1 MTQHFA
7 GVWIWELSK
16 LPTDYLEKL
25 QAIHCQRV
33 YLKIFDGQSRS
44 MFWGDQCSPS
54 VVKKFHDAG
63 IEVYGWGYHYGTANV
78 EAQVEAVRQ
87 GINCQLDGYVVDVEE
102 EVKDISTHENVKRLL
117 QALRPYVKPGTLGYT
132 SFGNPDYH
140 PEIPWQL
147 LDDLCDIAM
156 PQMYFEKWTSKPE
169 SYETVVQE
177 AFAAHEK
184 LGLKKPILPIWGS
197 ESDTLSP
204 ATSNSLQMFLKRYS
218 GSSVWRLPNAGE
230 RGEAF
235 SLDYSGEELPVPPES
250 FSYEKVAKAVFKMKL
265 KYSSGLLLGN
275 IFLFD
280 AEGKQIFDAVATTGR
295 PGYQSPNHL
304 WQRAL
309 GPIPDLPGLAINTED
324 TILETD
330 ESKDWCFPILP
341 HVLQSPDSDM
351 NRGNFRIYNDSGSP
365 GTAGGIGILN
375 AESFRRFRALLIG
388 AKQEGID
395 SIPLEIEYEKPVQS
409 LPTSAIFSFRRDT
422 SHYLII
428 GCFSLLDEAGISMF
442 EAEATS
448 GVAGC
453 QSAEDHWR
461 TGAGLLPSEE
471 MIVNGPIT
479 ISTIA
484 YYEPTIVG
492 IEGYFFDIL
501 PLVFRRS
508 DGRTRSHFGV
518 HFDANAPGSA
528 GCIVLTKRNEFDMF
542 TDLMKKANRA
552 GVKEIPLKI
561 QYSDAGTRGFGD
573 EWWQKLLESRRV
585 FA

>member
-7 GVWIWELSK
+7 GVWIWQLSK
-16 LPTDYLEKL
+16 LPTDYLKKL

-44 MFWGDQCSPS
+44 MFWADQCSPNI
-54 VVKKFHDAG
+54 VKKFHDAG
-63 IEVYGWGYHYGTANV
+63 IEVYGWGYHYGTPNV

-87 GINCQLDGYVVDVEE
+87 GINCQLDGYVVDAEE
-102 EVKDISTHENVKRLL
+102 EVKDINTHENVKRLL
-117 QALRPYVKPGTLGYT
+117 QALRPYVKPGTFGYT

-169 SYETVVQE
+169 SYQTVVQE

-250 FSYEKVAKAVFKMKL
+250 FSYEKVSKAVFKMKL

-280 AEGKQIFDAVATTGR
+280 ADGKQIFDAVATTGR
-295 PGYQSPNHL
+295 PGYQSPHHL
-304 WQRAL
+304 WTRAL
-309 GPIPDLPGLAINTED
+309 GPIPDLPDLAISTED
-324 TILETD
+324 VMLETD
-330 ESKDWCFPILP
+330 DSNGWSFSLLP
-341 HVLQSPDSDM
+341 HVLASEGGHIK
-351 NRGNFRIYNDSGSP
+351 RGGFQIYNDAGTP
-365 GTAGGIGILN
+365 GTAGGIGIIN
-375 AESFRRFRALLIG
+375 SESFTRFRALLI
-388 AKQEGID
+388 ALKQQGID
-395 SIPLEIEYEKPVQS
+395 SISLEIKYDKPPQTLPAS
-409 LPTSAIFSFRRDT
+409 LMFSFRRGKLN
-422 SHYLII
+422 SLIT
-428 GCFSLLDEAGISMF
+428 GCLSVLDPSGSSIF

-448 GVAGC
+448 GAAGY
-453 QSAEDHWR
+453 QSVDDHWQR
-461 TGAGLLPSEE
+461 SAGPLPSEE
-471 MIVNGPIT
+471 MIVNGPIKV
-479 ISTIA
+479 STENHYSELI
-484 YYEPTIVG
+484 G

-501 PLVFRRS
+501 PLVFTRS
-508 DGRTRSHFGV
+508 DGYTRSHFGI
-518 HFDANAPGSA
+518 HFDANVPGSA
-528 GCIVLTKRNEFDMF
+528 GCIVLTKRHEFDAF
-542 TDLMKKANRA
+542 TDLMIKANRA
-552 GVKEIPLKI
+552 GIKEIPLKV
-561 QYSDAGTRGFGD
+561 QYSDAGTRGFAD